1 MRAISN
7 VHVGRRFLTPVLR
20 QHPIVA
26 AAFLWD
32 CFLEEHVFSMH
43 ISFRLSCK
51 QRELFEKNC
60 YYEEKWSCS
69 ILFEVYLYN
78 ILSFWTR
85 FQNWGYVELR
95 EIDFPFKKFAV
106 WSGCIAFADYL
117 LENILGVYSFC
128 CETYAELKQHLTL
141 RLQSAIF
148 WKSSGFCFSVHVCST
163 FTMKLNFVLFCVLS
177 YRKSIHS

>member
-1 MRAISN
+1 M
-7 VHVGRRFLTPVLR
+7 FTW
-20 QHPIVA
+20 A
-26 AAFLWD
+26 AG
-32 CFLEEHVFSMH
+32 S
-43 ISFRLSCK
+43 SPLSCASI
-51 QRELFEKNC
+51 QLWLRHS
-60 YYEEKWSCS
+60 YETAFWRNTYFRCIFRSDFPASKENFSKRIAIMKKS
-69 ILFEVYLYN
+69 EVVAFCLKYIYTKN